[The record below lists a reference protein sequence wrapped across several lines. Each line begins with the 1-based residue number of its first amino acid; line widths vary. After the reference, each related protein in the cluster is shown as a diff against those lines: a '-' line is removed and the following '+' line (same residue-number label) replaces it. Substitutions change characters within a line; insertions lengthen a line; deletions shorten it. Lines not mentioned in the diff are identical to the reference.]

1 MALNLAAIIAS
12 SEQGVVLPWLIAR
25 SRSEAAAV
33 LWCAGFSDKP
43 EKKKPPSL
51 STGGFS
57 VCGARFAIAKQCFL
71 RNSARTAQFLVLVV
85 GPE

>member
-25 SRSEAAAV
+25 SRFEAAAV

-43 EKKKPPSL
+43 KRKNLPVFRREVSL
-51 STGGFS
+51 
-57 VCGARFAIAKQCFL
+57 FAEHVSQL
-71 RNSARTAQFLVLVV
+71 QNSAS
-85 GPE
+85 